1 MKGWAEFR
9 PYSPALWRWLRATYQ
24 GVPFMLSSATLST
37 ESLDRIKLSLGIDRE
52 DVKVLSSTCDRP
64 NIFQQSRRLQRRVD
78 IW

>member
-1 MKGWAEFR
+1 
-9 PYSPALWRWLRATYQ
+9 
-24 GVPFMLSSATLST
+24 MLSSATLST

-52 DVKVLSSTCDRP
+52 DVKVLSTCDRP

>member
-52 DVKVLSSTCDRP
+52 DVKVLNIGKHLKTSDIILRSTEDSS
-64 NIFQQSRRLQRRVD
+64 
-78 IW
+78 